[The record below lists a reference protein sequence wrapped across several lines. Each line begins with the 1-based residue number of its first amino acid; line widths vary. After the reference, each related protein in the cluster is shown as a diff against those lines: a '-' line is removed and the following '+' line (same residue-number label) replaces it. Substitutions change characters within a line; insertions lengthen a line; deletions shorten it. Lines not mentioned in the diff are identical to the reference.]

1 MTTISIRNSFSDDY
15 CDTFTAPI
23 TEQII
28 AEITADQ
35 FIADCAYQAITQ
47 TS

>member
-1 MTTISIRNSFSDDY
+1 MS
-15 CDTFTAPI
+15 TFTETFTYQI
-23 TEQII
+23 TEQTAPAEQFI